1 MNETRVVVHT
11 LWQKAWCG
19 KSVGNSATF
28 PYLCFV
34 FLFFLEDRTRKQRR
48 KKNNKMA
55 LSEEQEVVGR
65 AAC

>member
-1 MNETRVVVHT
+1 MKLSSSFTR
-11 LWQKAWCG
+11 CG
-19 KSVGNSATF
+19 KKRGVENLLETAQHF
-28 PYLCFV
+28 RICV
-34 FLFFLEDRTRKQRR
+34 LFSFSSWRTEPANRR